1 VQHLTSSFPAS
12 PSRRERRGATLVEL
26 LIALLLFDMS
36 ILSLVAMSAVSV
48 QRLAEAGRRN
58 RAAVAATSRLEQLA
72 SRPCN
77 STTSGAEVLERGV
90 TERWL
95 STPIV
100 GGQELLDSVRIDAR
114 VPEHLVLRVRVT
126 C

>member
-1 VQHLTSSFPAS
+1 
-12 PSRRERRGATLVEL
+12 
-26 LIALLLFDMS
+26 MS
-36 ILSLVAMSAVSV
+36 LLSLLAMSAVSV
-48 QRLAEAGRRN
+48 RRLGEAGRRN

-90 TERWL
+90 TERWV

-100 GGQELLDSVRIDAR
+100 GGQDLMDSVRIDAR
-114 VPEHLVLRVRVT
+114 DPEYLVLRTRVT